1 MRRIAF
7 ALGLAALAANA
18 QNNPAVSQT
27 DAVRQ
32 QRQVENTFRDLK
44 AGDDVPS
51 LYSEEDADLGPQS
64 VLRKR
69 KHRWFRVSADEQ
81 VYYTDNMFFVRDGD
95 IDAGVSVATLEAAL
109 QTPPCL
115 TRFASYRAEVGYRHQ
130 FFNYFGDDEP
140 VARLSFF
147 RLLDRNDFDFGA
159 STAFAEIQA
168 QTAHYQFRFGFD
180 YMRLIGDERIRG
192 GGTDEDAE
200 FYREFVP
207 RWSVQRNFRICDRS
221 QVSIAYLG
229 SYHFTK
235 EPELFVSIPGGGFAR
250 VGLDDRSE
258 RWEHAAVA
266 AYSMALP
273 ADLVV
278 QPYYRFQYTD
288 FTSLPFSAENSEC
301 LQTVGVGLG
310 WYPCANFSA
319 RVFANYNWNESDVAR
334 RDYEQSNAGGGVNVT
349 LRF

>member
-1 MRRIAF
+1 MKRIAIGLF
-7 ALGLAALAANA
+7 LGFAALSANA

-32 QRQVENTFRDLK
+32 QRQAENMLRDVK
-44 AGDDVPS
+44 AGDDVPA

-64 VLRKR
+64 VLRTR
-69 KHRWFRVSADEQ
+69 KHRWFRVTADEQ
-81 VYYTDNMFFVRDGD
+81 VYYTDNMFFERDGHTES
-95 IDAGVSVATLEAAL
+95 GVSVATLEAAL
-109 QTPPCL
+109 QTPPCI

-130 FFNYFGDDEP
+130 FFNYLGDDEP
-140 VARLSFF
+140 LRRLGGR
-147 RLLDRNDFDFGA
+147 RLERTDYDFDA

-168 QTAHYQFRFGFD
+168 QTAHYQFRVGFD

-200 FYREFVP
+200 FYRELVP
-207 RWSVQRNFRICDRS
+207 RWSAQRSFRVCDRS
-221 QVSIAYLG
+221 QFSVAYLG
-229 SYHFTK
+229 SYHFTD
-235 EPELFVSIPGGGFAR
+235 EPSLLVVNPNGSRRRDFEE
-250 VGLDDRSE
+250 RSE
-258 RWEHAAVA
+258 RWEHAAVV

-273 ADLVV
+273 ANLVV
-278 QPYYRFQYTD
+278 QPFYRFQYTD
-288 FTSLPFSAENSEC
+288 FTSLPFSAENSEF
-301 LQTVGVGLG
+301 LHTAGMGLG

-334 RDYEQSNAGGGVNVT
+334 RDYEQLNAGGGVNVT